1 MSEPARET
9 AAQRERWNLNI
20 TGYVSDSLVGLFTWK
35 FSRIL
40 AACSEFRGLKSNE
53 SHVPIKKD

>member
-1 MSEPARET
+1 MSEPAWET

-35 FSRIL
+35 FEDS
-40 AACSEFRGLKSNE
+40 CSLQ
-53 SHVPIKKD
+53 